1 MVPNVWQVHALGW
14 LHVLMF
20 GVLLPLAALRHAR
33 GLTHRV
39 TPLPP
44 RLLHFRSTSATLS
57 IFLAMSIA
65 TAMVQRIPVFSSRV
79 PHVWR
84 GLTAAIV
91 MYAAAILF
99 MRPRWRAAVARRA
112 RAVHLFIADTGT
124 ERAWWLLVSL
134 LAGIGEE
141 VTWRGVQTGLLTLLT
156 GNYWIASVLSGASF
170 AATHAVQGWRS
181 ALGIFLF
188 ALGFQTV
195 VTVSGSLFFAMA
207 VHVAYDISVGLA
219 YGRLAREMG
228 YVPEP

>member
-1 MVPNVWQVHALGW
+1 MVPNVGYVHALGW
-14 LHVLMF
+14 LPVMIF
-20 GVLLPLAALRHAR
+20 GVLLPLEALRHAR
-33 GLTHRV
+33 RLTRRV

-65 TAMVQRIPVFSSRV
+65 TAMVQRIPVVSSRI

-84 GLTAAIV
+84 GLTAAV
-91 MYAAAILF
+91 ALYAAAILF

-112 RAVHLFIADTGT
+112 RAVHLFIADTRT

-156 GNYWIASVLSGASF
+156 GSYWIASLRMALQHASHRGVTRRSRRRRSRPTRGPQDSGLGRSYEHR
-170 AATHAVQGWRS
+170 TYPRS
-181 ALGIFLF
+181 APPHTP
-188 ALGFQTV
+188 AQT
-195 VTVSGSLFFAMA
+195 A
-207 VHVAYDISVGLA
+207 
-219 YGRLAREMG
+219 
-228 YVPEP
+228 